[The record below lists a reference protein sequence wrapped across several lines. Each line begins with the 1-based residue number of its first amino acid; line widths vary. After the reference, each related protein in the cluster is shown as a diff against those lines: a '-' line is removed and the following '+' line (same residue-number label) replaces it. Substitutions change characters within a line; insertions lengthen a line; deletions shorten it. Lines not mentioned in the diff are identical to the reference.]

1 MPGSRDGGRDARPR
15 LCRSAISRRPSGVPR
30 SVDDTTPRSQDG
42 APPTRDTGVR
52 ASLHPEMASPPLSR
66 RNPLNIGSDASVS
79 RWTVAVSRREYRDLA
94 PSRDGD
100 RSSRETATPRANA
113 AAGISR
119 RSATTLGGNLP
130 EMGKSG
136 GVPGSLRAI
145 SRLQGCNL
153 TPVLRPRRCLETP
166 QARDAWVR
174 LGS

>member
-1 MPGSRDGGRDARPR
+1 M
-15 LCRSAISRRPSGVPR
+15 
-30 SVDDTTPRSQDG
+30 SQDPWMTG
-42 APPTRDTGVR
+42 PLDLKMAPLRLEIQASAPPSILRWPAPSQD
-52 ASLHPEMASPPLSR
+52 AILSTLAR
-66 RNPLNIGSDASVS
+66 DASVS
-79 RWTVAVSRREYRDLA
+79 RWTVAVSRREYRDLI

-100 RSSRETATPRANA
+100 RSFRETTTPRANA